1 VEAFNKILEKGL
13 TKVCCA
19 NHESW
24 EKMFPAA
31 LWPYQITTKKLHK
44 YTPFQLVYVRE
55 VVVLGEFISPSL
67 FVAQATKMTDNES
80 IAARVTELM
89 QLDEARFLADFHHT
103 VEKSRQK
110 A

>member
-1 VEAFNKILEKGL
+1 MEAFNKILEKGL

-24 EKMFPAA
+24 EKIFPAA

-89 QLDEARFLADFHHT
+89 
-103 VEKSRQK
+103 
-110 A
+110 